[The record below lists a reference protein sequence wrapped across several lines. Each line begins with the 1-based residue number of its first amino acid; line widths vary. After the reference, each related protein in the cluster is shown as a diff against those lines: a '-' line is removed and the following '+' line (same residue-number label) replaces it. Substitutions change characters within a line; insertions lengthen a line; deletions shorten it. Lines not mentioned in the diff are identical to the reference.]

1 MYVIKMLLKE
11 TGKIRLIKKAKK
23 AIKIGFIQQLK
34 KSKLKLTLFFN
45 NKKLMVK
52 LKISLTKILKTYPF
66 VPKIGTMKYIM
77 QIVIRRSQIL
87 ITITPNWEPTPFRIP
102 SMILSIYIKII
113 SKEKILKYAATSMF
127 LYINI
132 LSSLEKK
139 KKILAIKNENE
150 KVTVKILEQTVFILL
165 KFFPACN
172 LAYSGI
178 SNPLKE
184 LTKKLANIKTG
195 ITIPFIRPYFEIAK
209 E

>member
-1 MYVIKMLLKE
+1 MKKPVLVIMAAGMGSRYGGLKQIDPVDPE
-11 TGKIRLIKKAKK
+11 GHIIMDFSLYDAKK
-23 AIKIGFIQQLK
+23 AGFEEVIFIIKK
-34 KSKLKLTLFFN
+34 
-45 NKKLMVK
+45 
-52 LKISLTKILKTYPF
+52 
-66 VPKIGTMKYIM
+66 
-77 QIVIRRSQIL
+77 
-87 ITITPNWEPTPFRIP
+87 
-102 SMILSIYIKII
+102 
-113 SKEKILKYAATSMF
+113 
-127 LYINI
+127 
-132 LSSLEKK
+132 
-139 KKILAIKNENE
+139 ENE

>member
-52 LKISLTKILKTYPF
+52 LKISLTKILKMYPF
-66 VPKIGTMKYIM
+66 VPRIGIMKYII

-139 KKILAIKNENE
+139 KKILAIKKENE

-165 KFFPACN
+165 KFFPAWN

>member
-1 MYVIKMLLKE
+1 
-11 TGKIRLIKKAKK
+11 
-23 AIKIGFIQQLK
+23 
-34 KSKLKLTLFFN
+34 
-45 NKKLMVK
+45 
-52 LKISLTKILKTYPF
+52 
-66 VPKIGTMKYIM
+66 
-77 QIVIRRSQIL
+77 
-87 ITITPNWEPTPFRIP
+87 
-102 SMILSIYIKII
+102 MILSIYIKII

-195 ITIPFIRPYFEIAK
+195 ITIPFIRPYFEPSQPVIGFCEPLVEQSFLFCALVCHSFIFF
-209 E
+209 

>member
-23 AIKIGFIQQLK
+23 AIKKGLIQQLK
-34 KSKLKLTLFFN
+34 KSKFKLTLFFN

-52 LKISLTKILKTYPF
+52 LKISLTKILKMYPF
-66 VPKIGTMKYIM
+66 VPRIGIMKYII

-139 KKILAIKNENE
+139 KKILAIKKEN
-150 KVTVKILEQTVFILL
+150 
-165 KFFPACN
+165 
-172 LAYSGI
+172 
-178 SNPLKE
+178 
-184 LTKKLANIKTG
+184 
-195 ITIPFIRPYFEIAK
+195 
-209 E
+209 

>member
-1 MYVIKMLLKE
+1 
-11 TGKIRLIKKAKK
+11 
-23 AIKIGFIQQLK
+23 
-34 KSKLKLTLFFN
+34 
-45 NKKLMVK
+45 
-52 LKISLTKILKTYPF
+52 
-66 VPKIGTMKYIM
+66 
-77 QIVIRRSQIL
+77 
-87 ITITPNWEPTPFRIP
+87 
-102 SMILSIYIKII
+102 MILSIYIKII

-139 KKILAIKNENE
+139 ILAIKKENE

>member
-66 VPKIGTMKYIM
+66 VPKIGTMKYII

-87 ITITPNWEPTPFRIP
+87 ITITPN
-102 SMILSIYIKII
+102 
-113 SKEKILKYAATSMF
+113 
-127 LYINI
+127 
-132 LSSLEKK
+132 
-139 KKILAIKNENE
+139 
-150 KVTVKILEQTVFILL
+150 
-165 KFFPACN
+165 
-172 LAYSGI
+172 
-178 SNPLKE
+178 
-184 LTKKLANIKTG
+184 
-195 ITIPFIRPYFEIAK
+195 
-209 E
+209 